1 MRIESN
7 ANFSVTLSK
16 QGTHYH
22 LFYCQHLNKSSSSA
36 FRPALPNL
44 WLLLVYLSISISRSF
59 LSIRFYQG
67 KSRAHS
73 TSVVVPSPLLH
84 HVVQHAP
91 DGFSVATPHIF
102 SRCARFSLFWSL
114 DSKAEPCRSVVN
126 TFPFITPFL
135 RDVRHS
141 DFVKICLIVS
151 SSSTWDKTAQWRCL
165 HASESC

>member
-1 MRIESN
+1 MLCEPRGGYNHLHSIFSN
-7 ANFSVTLSK
+7 CALCYFSRSTLPSPPRR
-16 QGTHYH
+16 
-22 LFYCQHLNKSSSSA
+22 A
-36 FRPALPNL
+36 WL
-44 WLLLVYLSISISRSF
+44 WQLCILYLSISISRSF

-84 HVVQHAP
+84 HVVQQAP